1 MPASFLAWKCKEF
14 RDTSRLGKGIFP
26 ENSGLGTSTPNFF
39 SNSGLG
45 KLNFLENS
53 GLGTGTLNEFSKIPE
68 ELRVGK
74 GFYSAHRK
82 KSYSAP
88 GKV

>member
-1 MPASFLAWKCKEF
+1 LLGNVRNFEILLGWEREYSRKTPVWEQVHLTFFL
-14 RDTSRLGKGIFP
+14 
-26 ENSGLGTSTPNFF
+26 
-39 SNSGLG
+39 NSGLG

-53 GLGTGTLNEFSKIPE
+53 GLGTGTLNEFSKIPG
-68 ELRVGK
+68 ELRAGK